1 MAEGKPSGYDVV
13 VIGEALVELSSEV
26 PLEAAELFRRSF
38 SGDALNA
45 AAAAA
50 AAGARVALLTR
61 VGDDE
66 FGDAL
71 CAYASGLGIDVSH
84 VVRTAEPNGVYFTAL
99 DPHGD
104 RHFVY
109 LRRGSA
115 ASTMQP
121 SDLDD
126 DLLAGSAVLLTSGIG
141 CAISPTAEATVH
153 HAAKTVHAAG
163 GKVLYDPNF
172 RQRLVDAEHAQRHL
186 RDLCELAYV
195 VTPSCPH
202 DTEPLLGTGDPEAA
216 LRGCLDAGAAFGLVT
231 LGERGVLLG
240 DGERTVAVPAAPS
253 DGTVDATG
261 CGDAFTGALAA
272 SLAAGSDIEDAAKSG
287 VRMASRCLGGRG
299 GTGYLLADT
308 SNPQGSS
315 ISGED

>member
-1 MAEGKPSGYDVV
+1 MARAKPPGYDVV
-13 VIGEALVELSSEV
+13 VIGEALVELSSDV
-26 PLEAAELFRRSF
+26 PLEAADLFRRSF

-50 AAGARVALLTR
+50 AAGSRVALLTR

-71 CAYASGLGIDVSH
+71 CGYAAGLGIDVSH
-84 VVRTAEPNGVYFTAL
+84 VVRTPEPNGMYFTAL

-109 LRRGSA
+109 LRQGSA

-126 DLLAGSAVLLTSGIG
+126 DLLAASAVLLVSGIG
-141 CAISPTAEATVH
+141 CAISESAEATVH

-172 RQRLVDAEHAQRHL
+172 RGRLVDAEHARRQLH
-186 RDLCELAYV
+186 DLCELAYV

-202 DTEPLLGTGDPEAA
+202 DTEPLLGTSDPESA
-216 LRGCLDAGAAFGLVT
+216 LRGCLDAGAEVGLVT
-231 LGERGVLLG
+231 LGARGVLLG
-240 DGERTVAVPAAPS
+240 DAEGTVAVPAAPAV
-253 DGTVDATG
+253 GVVDATG

-272 SLAAGSDIEDAAKSG
+272 GLAAEVDVEEAAKTG

-299 GTGYLLADT
+299 GTGYLLADPPST
-308 SNPQGSS
+308 QQQS
-315 ISGED
+315 IPGED